1 MSDPMI
7 LALAA
12 LAQTTRLQAF
22 RLLVKSGP
30 QGLSVGDLAE
40 RLSVPLSTLSRHLG
54 QLQQAHLVRAWRE
67 GRHVFY
73 ATDWAGTGALL
84 NYLTEDCC
92 QGRADFN
99 SVCDNPGEGHSC
111 P

>member
-1 MSDPMI
+1 MSEPML
-7 LALAA
+7 LALTA

-30 QGLSVGDLAE
+30 QGISVGSLAE
-40 RLSVPLSTLSRHLG
+40 QLNVPLSTLSRHLN
-54 QLQQAHLVRAWRE
+54 QLQQGQLIKTWRE

-92 QGRADFN
+92 QGRVDL
-99 SVCDNPGEGHSC
+99 STVCHNLGENHS
-111 P
+111 

>member
-1 MSDPMI
+1 MSESML

-40 RLSVPLSTLSRHLG
+40 RLSVPLSTLSRHLN
-54 QLQQAHLVRAWRE
+54 QLQQGRLIKTWRT

-92 QGRADFN
+92 QGRANFN
-99 SVCDNPGEGHSC
+99 SVCDNSGDGQPC

>member
-1 MSDPMI
+1 MTESML

-12 LAQTTRLQAF
+12 LAQSTRLQAF

-30 QGLSVGDLAE
+30 QGLSVGSLAE
-40 RLSVPLSTLSRHLG
+40 QLNVPLSTLSRHLN
-54 QLQQAHLVRAWRE
+54 QLQQGQLIKTWRE

-73 ATDWAGTGALL
+73 ATDWSGTSALL

-92 QGRADFN
+92 QGHADLN
-99 SVCDNPGEGHSC
+99 TACYNLGND
-111 P
+111 

>member
-1 MSDPMI
+1 MSEPMI
-7 LALAA
+7 AALAA
-12 LAQTTRLQAF
+12 LAQGTRLQAF

-30 QGLSVGDLAE
+30 QGLSVGDLAAQ
-40 RLSVPLSTLSRHLG
+40 LKVPLSTLSRHLG
-54 QLQQAHLVRAWRE
+54 QLQQARLVRTWRE
-67 GRHVFY
+67 GRHVLY

-92 QGRADFN
+92 QGRADLN
-99 SVCDNPGEGHSC
+99 SLCDNSGDGQPC